1 MPVCMRVVE
10 QGARLSA
17 SEGAG
22 EYCLGLSECARFSEC
37 ACMCKRV
44 CVCVSERVCAFE
56 RMCVYVQARVSK

>member
-10 QGARLSA
+10 QGARWSA

-22 EYCLGLSECARFSEC
+22 EYCLGLSECVRLSEC

-44 CVCVSERVCAFE
+44 CLNECVCV
-56 RMCVYVQARVSK
+56 